1 MTAMTSKWL
10 YSSKLFQALNF
21 FTKDD
26 LLTKVISSNQSSI
39 SQNVGPHCSQ
49 ILLNNRAYYIVPHR
63 PCTPRRDKFFR
74 FPNAF
79 NKRQRE
85 LLWDDSV
92 AKLPWNPR
100 SIRTFLILSMPAAYL
115 SHPMSNHLPPPA
127 TLNNDITTYS
137 SHPHNLLQ
145 HDDIRQH
152 DVKCL
157 FTWNRDH
164 EKSREIGHFCY
175 HEFTWF
181 SFVIPWS
188 VQLLNKVLFWDILVL
203 KITEINT
210 NPCQIYP
217 LLSSSMQWVVGNQ

>member
-49 ILLNNRAYYIVPHR
+49 ILLTIEPILSPTDPAPRDETSFSASQTHSTKGRGNFCGMIVSPNYPETHDEAEPSSYY
-63 PCTPRRDKFFR
+63 
-74 FPNAF
+74 
-79 NKRQRE
+79 QR
-85 LLWDDSV
+85 LQLIYHI
-92 AKLPWNPR
+92 R
-100 SIRTFLILSMPAAYL
+100 CRTF
-115 SHPMSNHLPPPA
+115 HPPPA